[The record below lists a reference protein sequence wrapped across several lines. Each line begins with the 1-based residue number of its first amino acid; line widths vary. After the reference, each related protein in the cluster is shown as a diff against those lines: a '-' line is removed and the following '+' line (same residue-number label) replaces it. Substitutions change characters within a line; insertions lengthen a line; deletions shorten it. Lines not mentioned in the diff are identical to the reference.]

1 MYEITIS
8 KWGNS
13 LGFRIP
19 SNIVKSL
26 ELKDGDKLTI
36 KEEDYSFN
44 VTKTNNCVKDVL
56 CNFYHKDIDEILSM
70 NIKENDSELSWGE
83 DVGDEIIK

>member
-44 VTKTNNCVKDVL
+44 VTKTNNSVKDVL

>member
-1 MYEITIS
+1 MTEITIS

-26 ELKDGDKLTI
+26 NLKEGGKLAI
-36 KEEDYSFN
+36 KEFENSFSLSKKVN
-44 VTKTNNCVKDVL
+44 STVEDVL
-56 CNFYHKDIDEILSM
+56 SK
-70 NIKENDSELSWGE
+70 
-83 DVGDEIIK
+83 